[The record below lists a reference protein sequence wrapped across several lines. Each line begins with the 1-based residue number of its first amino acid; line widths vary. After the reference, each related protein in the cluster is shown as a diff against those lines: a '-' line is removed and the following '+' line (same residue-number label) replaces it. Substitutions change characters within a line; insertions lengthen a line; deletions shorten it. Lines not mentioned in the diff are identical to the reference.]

1 MPTFEVEVRSRL
13 LDGGPRRLRVPAPD
27 EGRARQRGARRLLA
41 LAQPEL
47 APSVG
52 AEEFD
57 RVAGTIAQSTT
68 AERVAA

>member
-27 EGRARQRGARRLLA
+27 AALARRRGARRVLA
-41 LAQPEL
+41 LVQPDL
-47 APSVG
+47 GPAVG
-52 AEEFD
+52 AEEFA
-57 RVAGTIAQSTT
+57 RVAGTIAQSAT